1 MALANSSWAPGAT
14 QNDETPAGSAGSV
27 AALCQVR
34 SQLMG
39 QKAKQVRVECGINAH
54 RLDVTHNPWYLVGK
68 TLKHASCEVC

>member
-27 AALCQVR
+27 AACQVR

-39 QKAKQVRVECGINAH
+39 QKAKQVRVECGINDH
-54 RLDVTHNPWYLVGK
+54 RLDGNPW
-68 TLKHASCEVC
+68 